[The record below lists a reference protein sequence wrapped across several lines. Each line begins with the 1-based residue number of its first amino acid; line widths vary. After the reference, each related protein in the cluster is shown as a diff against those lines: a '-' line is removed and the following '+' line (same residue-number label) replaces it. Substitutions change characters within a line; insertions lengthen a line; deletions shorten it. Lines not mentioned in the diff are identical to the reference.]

1 MISVIVPTLDE
12 EERLAGLLADVRG
25 AEIVVV
31 DGGSSDG
38 TLAVARAAGATVVVA
53 PRGRGTQLAAGVEAA
68 RGDRLWF
75 LHADVRIDPGAVSA
89 VEAAAGPWGCFAVRF
104 DVDDPRLRFTAAW
117 MNARARRSGAITGD
131 MGIWVDRSLYDDL
144 GGFPPLASF
153 EDLVFTDRARRV
165 VRPQVLLPPLVL
177 SARRWVRRGYARTT
191 LEHWGLR
198 GAYRLGVPPSRLAS
212 LYR

>member
-1 MISVIVPTLDE
+1 
-12 EERLAGLLADVRG
+12 
-25 AEIVVV
+25 
-31 DGGSSDG
+31 
-38 TLAVARAAGATVVVA
+38 
-53 PRGRGTQLAAGVEAA
+53 
-68 RGDRLWF
+68 
-75 LHADVRIDPGAVSA
+75 
-89 VEAAAGPWGCFAVRF
+89 
-104 DVDDPRLRFTAAW
+104 
-117 MNARARRSGAITGD
+117 